1 MSFVPFA
8 VALLAI
14 DVPMV
19 TFFMAPQYQ
28 KFAPGA
34 PPRAAALFA
43 VLAYAAMISSWPL
56 IRGSVPR
63 AALMG
68 FVIYATYAFTLSTF
82 MKRYPLRIALTEIAW
97 GTFAFA
103 AATWIAKMV
112 SR

>member
-14 DVPMV
+14 DIPMV
-19 TFFMAPQYQ
+19 TFFMARQYQ
-28 KFAPGA
+28 KFAPGG
-34 PPRAAALFA
+34 PPHAAIFA

-103 AATWIAKMV
+103 AATWISKMV

>member
-8 VALLAI
+8 VALLAL

-19 TFFMAPQYQ
+19 KFFMAPQYQ
-28 KFAPGA
+28 KFAPGT
-34 PPRAAALFA
+34 PPRAALFA

-56 IRGSVPR
+56 IRGSVAR

-82 MKRYPLRIALTEIAW
+82 LRTYPARLALTEIAW

-103 AATWIAKMV
+103 AATWVAKMV